1 MNFLILDDSDNGDE
15 VECMGNFSQTPEYI
29 ELDDDEEE
37 SSLLSSQQLTL
48 EKIKDESFIA
58 EPLEE
63 NDEKRSDPSDSLDE
77 KSSSSEDEDEDLED
91 SQQALYKKI
100 LQSNKKGDKNTFKKK
115 HLHEEKSR
123 NIFSD
128 SSDVRF
134 KVSYKGEIR

>member
-1 MNFLILDDSDNGDE
+1 
-15 VECMGNFSQTPEYI
+15 MGNFSQTPEYI

-37 SSLLSSQQLTL
+37 NSLISSQQLTL

-77 KSSSSEDEDEDLED
+77 KSSSSSEDEDEDLEA

-115 HLHEEKSR
+115 HLYEEKTR

-128 SSDVRF
+128 SSDVR
-134 KVSYKGEIR
+134 I